1 MSYTE
6 NRFKAKGVTLTDS
19 VLDST
24 LARSNFVRITTTS
37 AQNTI
42 TVKDNNKNIL
52 GSILLYTAGD
62 TIIIDKN
69 VTDRISTS
77 GTAVCSSTNWVPAD
91 QTVKNY
97 CDNSEKIESWT
108 QNSTTTGINATET
121 TLAANIN
128 ATQNYIPVASTTN
141 FSTSVVAEV
150 ESTNEVV
157 SFSDISSNV
166 FPYSQDLDNA
176 YWGKARSTVTADQA
190 VAPDGTTTADLVTQ
204 VTSTQ
209 AGAIYKNSYSPL
221 TNGAVY
227 TYSAHAKYV
236 TGSDIKFLRLQ
247 DYSMTGGGVMNQT
260 YFNIET
266 GAIGTSDSDHTAVS
280 TDVGNGWFRF
290 TITVTSGNTGGN
302 FAFYRVNEDGGGI
315 ATQNDTYLMWGL
327 QLEIASVATPYLP
340 TTSAALAGLT
350 NVTRGVNG
358 TTAASASSGDT
369 VGTGKYIAPDGTATA
384 DLVIPNATAGYRSVR
399 ADWTGMLHNDHCI
412 GSFYAKASG
421 NINTVFPNFAGA
433 AAGNRWKFTLTGAG
447 TVAQDYIASQGA
459 GTYWGQIDKI
469 GTDGWYRCQIGGVTS
484 TGNTNT
490 RYLDIMPGGTDGTI
504 NGAANGTSGI
514 LVWGTQIEIVSN
526 ATDRA
531 GMYVKTETVVPG
543 VGIFEGEEVSITG
556 I

>member
-52 GSILLYTAGD
+52 GSILLYTVGD

-77 GTAVCSSTNWVPAD
+77 GTAVCSSTNWVPAN

-108 QNSTTTGINATET
+108 QSSATTEINATET

-128 ATQNYIPVASTTN
+128 TTQNYIPVASTTN
-141 FSTSVVAEV
+141 FSTSVVAEIDG
-150 ESTNEVV
+150 NEVV

-204 VTSTQ
+204 VTNTQ
-209 AGAIYKNSYSPL
+209 GGAIYKNSYSPL

-236 TGSDIKFLRLQ
+236 TGSDIKFLLMQ
-247 DYSMTGGGVMNQT
+247 DYNMTGGGVMNKT
-260 YFNIET
+260 FFNIET
-266 GAIGTSDSDHTAVS
+266 GAIGTSDSDHTV
-280 TDVGNGWFRF
+280 TTTNVGNGWFRF
-290 TITVTSGNTGGN
+290 TITVTSGSTGGN

-315 ATQNDTYLMWGL
+315 ATQNDTCLMWGL
-327 QLEIASVATPYLP
+327 QLEIASVATTYLP

-412 GSFYAKASG
+412 ASFYAKAFG
-421 NINTVFPNFAGA
+421 NLNTVFPNFAGQS
-433 AAGNRWKFTLTGAG
+433 AGNRWKFTLTGAG
-447 TVAQDYIASQGA
+447 TVAEDYIANQTA
-459 GTYWGQIDKI
+459 GTYWAQIDKI
-469 GTDGWYRCQIGGVTS
+469 GTDGWYRCQIGGVIS

-531 GMYVKTETVVPG
+531 GMYVKTETVVPS
-543 VGIFEGEEVSITG
+543 VGIFAGEEVTITG

>member
-1 MSYTE
+1 MSYTQ

-77 GTAVCSSTNWVPAD
+77 GTAVCSSTNWVPAN

-108 QNSTTTGINATET
+108 QSSATTEINATET

-128 ATQNYIPVASTTN
+128 TTQNYIPVASTTN
-141 FSTSVVAEV
+141 FSTSVVAEIDG
-150 ESTNEVV
+150 NEVV

-204 VTSTQ
+204 VTGTQ
-209 AGAIYKNSYSPL
+209 GGAIYKNSYSPL

-236 TGSDIKFLRLQ
+236 TGSDIKFLLMQ
-247 DYSMTGGGVMNQT
+247 DYNMTGGGVMNKT
-260 YFNIET
+260 FFNIET
-266 GAIGTSDSDHTAVS
+266 GAIGTSDSDHTV
-280 TDVGNGWFRF
+280 TTTNVGNGWFRF
-290 TITVTSGNTGGN
+290 TITVTSGSTGGN

-412 GSFYAKASG
+412 ASFYAKAFG
-421 NINTVFPNFAGA
+421 NLNTVFPNFAGQS
-433 AAGNRWKFTLTGAG
+433 AGNRWKFTLTGAG
-447 TVAQDYIASQGA
+447 TVAEDYIANQTA
-459 GTYWGQIDKI
+459 GTYWAQIDKI
-469 GTDGWYRCQIGGVTS
+469 GTDGWYRCQIGGVIS
-484 TGNTNT
+484 TGNTNS
-490 RYLDIMPGGTDGTI
+490 RYLDIMPAGTDGTS

-531 GMYVKTETVVPG
+531 GMYVKTETVVPS
-543 VGIFEGEEVSITG
+543 VGIFAGEEVTITG

>member
-1 MSYTE
+1 MSYTQ

-77 GTAVCSSTNWVPAD
+77 GTAVCSSTNWVPAN

-108 QNSTTTGINATET
+108 QSSATTEINATET

-128 ATQNYIPVASTTN
+128 TTQNYIPVASTTN
-141 FSTSVVAEV
+141 FSTSVVAEIDG
-150 ESTNEVV
+150 NEVV

-204 VTSTQ
+204 VTNTQ
-209 AGAIYKNSYSPL
+209 GGAIYKNSYSPI

-236 TGSDIKFLRLQ
+236 TGSDIKFLLMQ
-247 DYSMTGGGVMNQT
+247 DYNMTGGGVMNKT
-260 YFNIET
+260 FFNIET
-266 GAIGTSDSDHTAVS
+266 GAIGTSDSDHTV
-280 TDVGNGWFRF
+280 TTTNVGNGWFRF
-290 TITVTSGNTGGN
+290 TITVTSGSTGGN

-315 ATQNDTYLMWGL
+315 ATQNDTCLMWGL

-412 GSFYAKASG
+412 ASFYAKAFG
-421 NINTVFPNFAGA
+421 NLNTVFPNFAGQS
-433 AAGNRWKFTLTGAG
+433 AGNRWKFTLTGAG
-447 TVAQDYIASQGA
+447 TVAEDYIANQTA
-459 GTYWGQIDKI
+459 GTYWAQIDKI
-469 GTDGWYRCQIGGVTS
+469 GTDGWYRCQIGGVIS
-484 TGNTNT
+484 TGNTNS
-490 RYLDIMPGGTDGTI
+490 RYLDIMPAGTDGTS

-531 GMYVKTETVVPG
+531 GMYVKTETVVPS
-543 VGIFEGEEVSITG
+543 VGIFAGEEVTITG

>member
-1 MSYTE
+1 MSYTQ

-52 GSILLYTAGD
+52 GSILLYTVGD

-108 QNSTTTGINATET
+108 QSSTTTKINTTET

-141 FSTSVVAEV
+141 FSTSVVAEIDG
-150 ESTNEVV
+150 NEVV
-157 SFSDISSNV
+157 SFGTISENL
-166 FPYSQDLDNA
+166 FPYSQEFDNA
-176 YWGKARSTVTADQA
+176 YWGKTRGTATADQG
-190 VAPDGTTTADLVTQ
+190 VAPDGTTTADLITQ
-204 VTSTQ
+204 TTVTS
-209 AGAIYKNSYSPL
+209 AGAIYKNGYSPL

-227 TYSAHAKYV
+227 TYSVHAKYV
-236 TGSDIKFLRLQ
+236 TGSDIKFLLMQ
-247 DYSMTGGGVMNQT
+247 DYNITGGGVLNKT
-260 YFNIET
+260 FFNIET
-266 GAIGTSDSDHTAVS
+266 GAIGTSDSGHVATT

-290 TITVTSGNTGGN
+290 TVTITSGNTGGN
-302 FAFYRVNEDGGGI
+302 FAFYRTNADGGTT
-315 ATQNDTYLMWGL
+315 ATVNDTYLMWGI
-327 QLEIASVATPYLP
+327 QLDKASAATTYLP
-340 TTSAALAGLT
+340 TSSTALAGLT
-350 NVTRGVNG
+350 TVTRGANG

-384 DLVIPNATAGYRSVR
+384 DLVIPNATGGYRSVR

-412 GSFYAKASG
+412 GSFYAKAFG
-421 NINTVFPNFAGA
+421 NLNTVFPNFAGQS
-433 AAGNRWKFTLTGAG
+433 AGNRWKFTLTGAG
-447 TVAQDYIASQGA
+447 TVAEDYIANQTA
-459 GTYWGQIDKI
+459 GTYWAQIDKI
-469 GTDGWYRCQIGGVTS
+469 GTDGWYRCQIGGVIS
-484 TGNTNT
+484 TGNTNS
-490 RYLDIMPGGTDGTI
+490 RYLDIMPGGTDGTY

-531 GMYVKTETVVPG
+531 GMYVKTEAVVPS

>member
-52 GSILLYTAGD
+52 GSILLYTVGD

-108 QNSTTTGINATET
+108 QNSTTTEINATET

-141 FSTSVVAEV
+141 FSTSVVAEIDG
-150 ESTNEVV
+150 NEVV

-204 VTSTQ
+204 VTGTQ
-209 AGAIYKNSYSPL
+209 GGAIYKNSYSPL

-236 TGSDIKFLRLQ
+236 TGSDIKFLLMQ
-247 DYSMTGGGVMNQT
+247 DYNMTGGGVMNKT
-260 YFNIET
+260 FFNIET
-266 GAIGTSDSDHTAVS
+266 GAIGTSDSDHTV
-280 TDVGNGWFRF
+280 TTTNVGNGWFRF
-290 TITVTSGNTGGN
+290 TITVTSGSTGGN

-315 ATQNDTYLMWGL
+315 ATQNDTCLMWGL

-384 DLVIPNATAGYRSVR
+384 DLVIPNATAGYRSVK

-412 GSFYAKASG
+412 ASFYAKAFG
-421 NINTVFPNFAGA
+421 NLNTVFPNFAGQS
-433 AAGNRWKFTLTGAG
+433 AGNRWKFTLTGAG
-447 TVAQDYIASQGA
+447 TVAEDYIANQTA
-459 GTYWGQIDKI
+459 GTYWAQIDKI
-469 GTDGWYRCQIGGVTS
+469 GTDGWYRCQIGGVIS

-531 GMYVKTETVVPG
+531 GMYVKTEAVVPS
-543 VGIFEGEEVSITG
+543 VGIFGGEEVSITG

>member
-1 MSYTE
+1 MSYTQ

-77 GTAVCSSTNWVPAD
+77 GTAVCSSTNWVPAN

-108 QNSTTTGINATET
+108 QSSATTEINATET

-128 ATQNYIPVASTTN
+128 TTQNYIPVASTTN
-141 FSTSVVAEV
+141 FSTSVVAEIDG
-150 ESTNEVV
+150 NEVV

-204 VTSTQ
+204 VTGTQ
-209 AGAIYKNSYSPL
+209 GGAIYKNSYSPL

-236 TGSDIKFLRLQ
+236 TGSDIKFLLMQ
-247 DYSMTGGGVMNQT
+247 DYNMTGGGVMNKT
-260 YFNIET
+260 FFNIET
-266 GAIGTSDSDHTAVS
+266 GAIGTSDSDHTV
-280 TDVGNGWFRF
+280 TTTNVGNGWFRF
-290 TITVTSGNTGGN
+290 TITVTSGSTGGN

-315 ATQNDTYLMWGL
+315 ATQNDTCLMWGL

-412 GSFYAKASG
+412 ASFYAKAFG
-421 NINTVFPNFAGA
+421 NLNTVFPNFAGQS
-433 AAGNRWKFTLTGAG
+433 AGNRWKFTLTGAG
-447 TVAQDYIASQGA
+447 TVAEDYIANQTA
-459 GTYWGQIDKI
+459 GTYWAQIDKI
-469 GTDGWYRCQIGGVTS
+469 GTDGWYRCQIGGVIS
-484 TGNTNT
+484 TGNTNS
-490 RYLDIMPGGTDGTI
+490 RYLDIMPAGTDGTS

-531 GMYVKTETVVPG
+531 GMYVKTETVVPS
-543 VGIFEGEEVSITG
+543 VGIFAGEEVTITG

>member
-1 MSYTE
+1 MNLNS
-6 NRFKAKGVTLTDS
+6 
-19 VLDST
+19 
-24 LARSNFVRITTTS
+24 
-37 AQNTI
+37 
-42 TVKDNNKNIL
+42 
-52 GSILLYTAGD
+52 AGD

-77 GTAVCSSTNWVPAD
+77 GTAVCSSTNWVPAN

-108 QNSTTTGINATET
+108 QSSATTEINATET

-128 ATQNYIPVASTTN
+128 TTQNYIPVASTTN
-141 FSTSVVAEV
+141 FSTSVVAEIDG
-150 ESTNEVV
+150 NEVV

-204 VTSTQ
+204 VTNTQ
-209 AGAIYKNSYSPL
+209 GGAIYKNSYSPI

-236 TGSDIKFLRLQ
+236 TGSDIKFLLMQ
-247 DYSMTGGGVMNQT
+247 DYNMTGGGVMNKT
-260 YFNIET
+260 FFNIET
-266 GAIGTSDSDHTAVS
+266 GAIGTSDSDHTV
-280 TDVGNGWFRF
+280 TTTNVGNGWFRF
-290 TITVTSGNTGGN
+290 TITVTSGSSGAN

-315 ATQNDTYLMWGL
+315 ATQNDTCLMWGL

-412 GSFYAKASG
+412 ASFYAKAFG
-421 NINTVFPNFAGA
+421 NLNTVFPNFAGQS
-433 AAGNRWKFTLTGAG
+433 AGNRWKFTLTGAG
-447 TVAQDYIASQGA
+447 TVAEDYIANQTA
-459 GTYWGQIDKI
+459 GTYWAQIDKI
-469 GTDGWYRCQIGGVTS
+469 GTDGWYRCQIGGVIS
-484 TGNTNT
+484 TGNTNS
-490 RYLDIMPGGTDGTI
+490 RYLDIMPAGTDGTS

-531 GMYVKTETVVPG
+531 GMYVKTETVVPS
-543 VGIFEGEEVSITG
+543 VGIFAGEEVTITG

>member
-1 MSYTE
+1 MSYTQ

-108 QNSTTTGINATET
+108 QSSATTEINATET

-128 ATQNYIPVASTTN
+128 TTQNYIPVASTTN
-141 FSTSVVAEV
+141 FSTSVVAEIDG
-150 ESTNEVV
+150 NEVV

-204 VTSTQ
+204 VTGTQ
-209 AGAIYKNSYSPL
+209 GGAIYKNSYSPL

-236 TGSDIKFLRLQ
+236 TGSDIKFLLMQ
-247 DYSMTGGGVMNQT
+247 DYNMTGGGVMNKT
-260 YFNIET
+260 FFNIET
-266 GAIGTSDSDHTAVS
+266 GAIGTSDSDHTV
-280 TDVGNGWFRF
+280 TTTNVGNGWFRF
-290 TITVTSGNTGGN
+290 TITVTSGSTGGN

-384 DLVIPNATAGYRSVR
+384 DLVIPNATAGYRSVK

-412 GSFYAKASG
+412 ASFYAKAFG
-421 NINTVFPNFAGA
+421 NLNTVFPNFAGQS
-433 AAGNRWKFTLTGAG
+433 AGNRWKFTLTGAG
-447 TVAQDYIASQGA
+447 TVAEDYIANQTA
-459 GTYWGQIDKI
+459 GTYWAQIDKI
-469 GTDGWYRCQIGGVTS
+469 GTDGWYRCQIGGVIS
-484 TGNTNT
+484 TGNTNS
-490 RYLDIMPGGTDGTI
+490 RYLDIMPAGTDGTS

-531 GMYVKTETVVPG
+531 GMYVKTETVVPS
-543 VGIFEGEEVSITG
+543 VGIFAGEEVTITG

>member
-1 MSYTE
+1 MSYTQ

-77 GTAVCSSTNWVPAD
+77 GTAVCSSTNWVPAN

-108 QNSTTTGINATET
+108 QSSATTEINATET

-128 ATQNYIPVASTTN
+128 TTQNYIPVASTTN
-141 FSTSVVAEV
+141 FSTSVVAEIDG
-150 ESTNEVV
+150 NEVV

-204 VTSTQ
+204 VTNTQ
-209 AGAIYKNSYSPL
+209 GGAIYKNSYSPI

-236 TGSDIKFLRLQ
+236 TGSDIKFLLMQ
-247 DYSMTGGGVMNQT
+247 DYNMTGGGVMNKT
-260 YFNIET
+260 FFNIET
-266 GAIGTSDSDHTAVS
+266 GAIGTSDSDHTV
-280 TDVGNGWFRF
+280 TTTNVGNGWFRF
-290 TITVTSGNTGGN
+290 TITVTSGSSGAN

-315 ATQNDTYLMWGL
+315 ATQNDTCLMWGL

-412 GSFYAKASG
+412 ASFYAKAFG
-421 NINTVFPNFAGA
+421 NLNTVFPNFAGQS
-433 AAGNRWKFTLTGAG
+433 AGNRWKFTLTGAG
-447 TVAQDYIASQGA
+447 TVAEDYIANQTA
-459 GTYWGQIDKI
+459 GTYWAQIDKI
-469 GTDGWYRCQIGGVTS
+469 GTDGWYRCQIGGVIS
-484 TGNTNT
+484 TGNTNS
-490 RYLDIMPGGTDGTI
+490 RYLDIMPAGTDGTS

-531 GMYVKTETVVPG
+531 GMYVKTETVVPS
-543 VGIFEGEEVSITG
+543 VGIFAGEEVTITG

>member
-1 MSYTE
+1 MSYTQ

-77 GTAVCSSTNWVPAD
+77 GTAVCSSTNWVPAN

-108 QNSTTTGINATET
+108 QSSATTEINATET

-128 ATQNYIPVASTTN
+128 TTQNYIPVASTTN
-141 FSTSVVAEV
+141 FSTSVVAEIDG
-150 ESTNEVV
+150 NEVV

-204 VTSTQ
+204 VTNTQ
-209 AGAIYKNSYSPL
+209 GGAIYKNSYSPI

-236 TGSDIKFLRLQ
+236 TGSDIKFLLMQ
-247 DYSMTGGGVMNQT
+247 DYNMTGGGVMNKT
-260 YFNIET
+260 FFNIET
-266 GAIGTSDSDHTAVS
+266 GAIGTSDSDHTA
-280 TDVGNGWFRF
+280 TTTNVGNGWFRF
-290 TITVTSGNTGGN
+290 TITVTSGSTGGN

-315 ATQNDTYLMWGL
+315 ATQNDTCLMWGL

-384 DLVIPNATAGYRSVR
+384 DLVIPNATAGYRSVK

-412 GSFYAKASG
+412 ASFYAKAFG
-421 NINTVFPNFAGA
+421 NLNTVFPNFAGQS
-433 AAGNRWKFTLTGAG
+433 AGNRWKFTLTGAG
-447 TVAQDYIASQGA
+447 TVAEDYIANQTA
-459 GTYWGQIDKI
+459 GTYWAQIDKI
-469 GTDGWYRCQIGGVTS
+469 GTDGWYRCQIGGVIS
-484 TGNTNT
+484 TGNTNS
-490 RYLDIMPGGTDGTI
+490 RYLDIMPAGTDGTS

-531 GMYVKTETVVPG
+531 GMYVKTETVVPS
-543 VGIFEGEEVSITG
+543 VGIFAGEEVTITG

>member
-1 MSYTE
+1 MSYTQ

-77 GTAVCSSTNWVPAD
+77 GTAVCSSTNWVPAN

-108 QNSTTTGINATET
+108 QSSATTEINATET

-128 ATQNYIPVASTTN
+128 TTQNYIPVASTTN
-141 FSTSVVAEV
+141 FSTSVVAEIDG
-150 ESTNEVV
+150 NEVV

-204 VTSTQ
+204 VTGTQ
-209 AGAIYKNSYSPL
+209 GGAIYKNSYSPL

-236 TGSDIKFLRLQ
+236 TGSDIKFLLMQ
-247 DYSMTGGGVMNQT
+247 DYNMTGGGVMNKT
-260 YFNIET
+260 FFNIET
-266 GAIGTSDSDHTAVS
+266 GAIGTSDSDHTV
-280 TDVGNGWFRF
+280 TTTNVGNGWFRF
-290 TITVTSGNTGGN
+290 TITVTSGSTGGN

-315 ATQNDTYLMWGL
+315 ATQNDTCLMWGL

-384 DLVIPNATAGYRSVR
+384 DLVIPNATAGYRSVK

-412 GSFYAKASG
+412 ASFYAKAFG
-421 NINTVFPNFAGA
+421 NLNTVFPNFAGQS
-433 AAGNRWKFTLTGAG
+433 AGNRWKFTLTGAG
-447 TVAQDYIASQGA
+447 TVAEDYIANQTA
-459 GTYWGQIDKI
+459 GTYWAQIDKI
-469 GTDGWYRCQIGGVTS
+469 GTDGWYRCQIGGVIS
-484 TGNTNT
+484 TGNTNS
-490 RYLDIMPGGTDGTI
+490 RYLDIMPAGTDGTS

-531 GMYVKTETVVPG
+531 GMYVKTETVVPS
-543 VGIFEGEEVSITG
+543 VGIFAGEEVTITG

>member
-1 MSYTE
+1 MSYTQ

-77 GTAVCSSTNWVPAD
+77 GTAVCSSTNWVPAN

-108 QNSTTTGINATET
+108 QSSATTEINATET

-128 ATQNYIPVASTTN
+128 TTQNYIPVASTTN
-141 FSTSVVAEV
+141 FSTSVVAEIDG
-150 ESTNEVV
+150 NEVV

-204 VTSTQ
+204 VTNTQ
-209 AGAIYKNSYSPL
+209 GGAIYKNSYSPL

-236 TGSDIKFLRLQ
+236 TGSDIKFLLMQ
-247 DYSMTGGGVMNQT
+247 DYNMTGGGVMNKT
-260 YFNIET
+260 FFNIET
-266 GAIGTSDSDHTAVS
+266 GAIGTSDSDHTV
-280 TDVGNGWFRF
+280 TTTNVGNGWFRF
-290 TITVTSGNTGGN
+290 TITVTSGSTGGN

-315 ATQNDTYLMWGL
+315 ATQNDTCLMWGL

-384 DLVIPNATAGYRSVR
+384 DLVIPNATAGYRSVK

-412 GSFYAKASG
+412 GSFYAKAFG
-421 NINTVFPNFAGA
+421 NLNTVFPNFAGQS
-433 AAGNRWKFTLTGAG
+433 AGNRWKFTLTGAG
-447 TVAQDYIASQGA
+447 TVAEDYIANQTA
-459 GTYWGQIDKI
+459 GTYWAQIDKI
-469 GTDGWYRCQIGGVTS
+469 GTDGWYRCQIGGVIS

-531 GMYVKTETVVPG
+531 GMYVKTEAVVPS
-543 VGIFEGEEVSITG
+543 VGIFGGEEVSITG

>member
-1 MSYTE
+1 MSYTQ

-77 GTAVCSSTNWVPAD
+77 GTAVCSSTNWVPAN

-108 QNSTTTGINATET
+108 QSSATTEINATET

-141 FSTSVVAEV
+141 FSTSVVAEIDG
-150 ESTNEVV
+150 NEVV

-204 VTSTQ
+204 VTGTQ
-209 AGAIYKNSYSPL
+209 GGAIYKNSYSPL

-236 TGSDIKFLRLQ
+236 TGSDIKFLLMQ
-247 DYSMTGGGVMNQT
+247 DYNMTGGGVMNKT
-260 YFNIET
+260 FFNIET
-266 GAIGTSDSDHTAVS
+266 GAIGTSDSDHTV
-280 TDVGNGWFRF
+280 TTTNVGNGWFRF
-290 TITVTSGNTGGN
+290 TITVTSGSTGGN

-315 ATQNDTYLMWGL
+315 ATQNDTCLMWGL

-412 GSFYAKASG
+412 ASFYAKAFG
-421 NINTVFPNFAGA
+421 NLNTVFPNFAGQS
-433 AAGNRWKFTLTGAG
+433 AGNRWKFTLTGAG
-447 TVAQDYIASQGA
+447 TVAEDYIANQTA
-459 GTYWGQIDKI
+459 GTYWAQIDKI
-469 GTDGWYRCQIGGVTS
+469 GTDGWYRCQIGGVIS
-484 TGNTNT
+484 TGNTNS
-490 RYLDIMPGGTDGTI
+490 RYLDIMPAGTDGTS

-531 GMYVKTETVVPG
+531 GMYVKTETVVPS
-543 VGIFEGEEVSITG
+543 VGIFAGEEVTITG

>member
-141 FSTSVVAEV
+141 FSTSVVAEIDG
-150 ESTNEVV
+150 NEVV

-315 ATQNDTYLMWGL
+315 ATQNDTCLMWGL

>member
-141 FSTSVVAEV
+141 FSTSVVAEIDG
-150 ESTNEVV
+150 NEVV